1 MNVLNFPL
9 LHCGSVASLAY
20 RLARRI
26 GLSNRESEFIRMG
39 AFLHDLGKIYI
50 PSSVLNKPDQLNKH
64 ERNLISHH
72 PLNGVKILNKLEK
85 FKKFRPMVLFH
96 HERWDGEGYP
106 YGLKGDEIPISSQI
120 ISVADAFNSM
130 TSNRPYRKAL
140 SKATALQILMQGA
153 GEQWR
158 SNLVLEFCDLIQT
171 KPSNSFL
178 YQNIREWENV
188 FFHTMVPMLSQN
200 RNYLEYRL
208 HGLKVA

>member
-1 MNVLNFPL
+1 MNAINFPL
-9 LHCGSVASLAY
+9 LHCVSVASLAH

-26 GLSNRESEFIRMG
+26 GLSKRESEAIRIG
-39 AFLHDLGKIYI
+39 AFLHDLGKMYV
-50 PSSVLNKPDQLNKH
+50 PSSVLNKPGKLNNQ

-72 PLNGVKILNKLEK
+72 PLNGVKFLNKLEK
-85 FKKFRPMVLFH
+85 FKMFWPMVLFH

-106 YGLKGDEIPISSQI
+106 YRLKGDEIPISSQI

-171 KPSNSFL
+171 KPSNSFH

-188 FFHTMVPMLSQN
+188 FLHTMVPMLS
-200 RNYLEYRL
+200 
-208 HGLKVA
+208 